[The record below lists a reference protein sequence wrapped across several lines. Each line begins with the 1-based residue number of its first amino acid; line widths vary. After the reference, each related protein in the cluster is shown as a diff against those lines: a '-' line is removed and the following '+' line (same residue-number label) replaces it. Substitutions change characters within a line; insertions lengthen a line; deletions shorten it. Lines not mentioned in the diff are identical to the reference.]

1 MTREF
6 KVGDRVRVAVGCNR
20 GREGVIKSL
29 GTYYDFHV
37 KFSSLEGAPYR
48 AEELTHAEPV
58 PIGYTGKLRDMD
70 LHEGDVVENE
80 VSGVHYTMRED
91 KHGVLKC
98 CLITV
103 NESTQDY
110 TLISRANTA
119 QETPPDQWSDW
130 QLSRK
135 DGTMSQQY
143 AEVQTVPLEDTQQ
156 VVYRGR
162 GKPVRREVM
171 TVSVAIVDGQ
181 PDWDTVEEVVL

>member
-6 KVGDRVRVAVGCNR
+6 KVGDRVVAEKRWFSGEGIIVSDCRDEPAFDWRVEFERGC
-20 GREGVIKSL
+20 KSPFFN
-29 GTYYDFHV
+29 G
-37 KFSSLEGAPYR
+37 
-48 AEELTHAEPV
+48 ELTHAEPV

-70 LHEGDVVENE
+70 LHEGDVVQS
-80 VSGVHYTMRED
+80 V
-91 KHGVLKC
+91 KHGTTYEVRMVAANKVYYKSGGYDHSDGQLF
-98 CLITV
+98 
-103 NESTQDY
+103 

-119 QETPPDQWSDW
+119 PTPTWSDW

-143 AEVQTVPLEDTQQ
+143 AEVHTVALDDTDQ

-162 GKPVRREVM
+162 GEPVRREVM